1 MFKNFLKITLIAA
14 MVIGLAGC
22 GELARK
28 FIRKSSPKKEE
39 YAFYQIEEYKAK
51 PAPQRYQN
59 HYILWH
65 NWQAELVRSEGTS
78 YSRDIMSANE
88 ALKHLTSMRGLLT
101 DEQAKKLDPQITDL
115 ESVIDDIEKRHEC
128 VRDSVS
134 NRRTVERVE
143 RIVLDEFSYKR
154 MHKYIKAED

>member
-1 MFKNFLKITLIAA
+1 MFKNFLKITLIIA
-14 MVIGLAGC
+14 MVIGLTGC

-39 YAFYQIEEYKAK
+39 YAFYQVEEYKAK
-51 PAPQRYQN
+51 PALQRYQN

-78 YSRDIMSANE
+78 YLRDIMSANE
-88 ALKHLTSMRGLLT
+88 ALKHLTSMRDLLA
-101 DEQAKKLDPQITDL
+101 DEQAKKLDIEIADL
-115 ESVIDDIEKRHEC
+115 ESVIDNIEKRRKC
-128 VRDSVS
+128 VKDSVS

-143 RIVLDEFSYKR
+143 RIVLAEFSYKR
-154 MHKYIKAED
+154 MYKYIKAEE